1 MRWPDADFGHPTL
14 DTTQASTQLL
24 QELEPHVTDFP
35 VGVAM
40 VLEKRLQAEPGKCPW
55 ILLRLLTLYQS
66 MAQPWN
72 HERVAAQLEALYNV
86 RIPGLDLDP
95 AATTADL
102 EAFPDTLSRIEQAWQ
117 HDDPAA
123 ELASLLLKP
132 TTVEVLTPLA
142 FEEAL
147 LLHSI
152 VQHRQ
157 SGWLTAVTGS
167 GGTDSPTPAQEES
180 PDRWLD
186 LLAA

>member
-1 MRWPDADFGHPTL
+1 M
-14 DTTQASTQLL
+14 
-24 QELEPHVTDFP
+24 DFP

-86 RIPGLDLDP
+86 RVPGAGAG
-95 AATTADL
+95 AAPDSAGL
-102 EAFPDTLSRIEQAWQ
+102 ETFPDTLHRIERVWQ
-117 HDDPAA
+117 HDDPTA
-123 ELASLLLKP
+123 ELAALLLKP
-132 TTVEVLTPLA
+132 ATVEALTPFA

-147 LLHSI
+147 LLHGI

-157 SGWLTAVTGS
+157 SLWLTAGMDSDDNLAPPQTPGQAQVHAGS
-167 GGTDSPTPAQEES
+167 A
-180 PDRWLD
+180 DRWLD